1 MKLVEI
7 QPLSLLTTLSVL
19 SRRSLMSFCW
29 FSGSTVRMLIRVV
42 TFFVTSMVVF
52 MMFSSK
58 SVVLCPYTMKTILL
72 VTTDRS
78 GKKKMSILCES
89 PGIAPVRRVE
99 VCVQGMDGRRTA
111 GGGPDV
117 VPSTRLCDSSNR
129 QRRARFLK
137 AVPSEG
143 AGIYTST

>member
-1 MKLVEI
+1 
-7 QPLSLLTTLSVL
+7 
-19 SRRSLMSFCW
+19 MSFCW

-78 GKKKMSILCES
+78 GKKRC
-89 PGIAPVRRVE
+89 PFFRV
-99 VCVQGMDGRRTA
+99 GKHH
-111 GGGPDV
+111 DV
-117 VPSTRLCDSSNR
+117 
-129 QRRARFLK
+129 
-137 AVPSEG
+137 
-143 AGIYTST
+143 

>member
-1 MKLVEI
+1 
-7 QPLSLLTTLSVL
+7 
-19 SRRSLMSFCW
+19 MSFCW

-78 GKKKMSILCES
+78 EKKMSILCKG
-89 PGIAPVRRVE
+89 PGVAPVRRVG
-99 VCVQGMDGRRTA
+99 VCVQGMDGRTTGRGA
-111 GGGPDV
+111 DV
-117 VPSTRLCDSSNR
+117 VPPTRLCDSSNR
-129 QRRARFLK
+129 QETGT
-137 AVPSEG
+137 VP
-143 AGIYTST
+143 